1 MAEEGPRATGV
12 RLSIL
17 QYATIAVFVVLGGG
31 FWVLQVVQHAKFDEM
46 AENNHQRTLALRAP
60 RGIVFDRNQRV
71 LVVNRR
77 SYSISIMREHTK
89 DLNRTIRMLS
99 TVLGIDEESIR
110 QTVDRHRREPIYR
123 PITIVQDATLSQ
135 VAAIRARRLDFE
147 LPDIVVEQVPTRQY
161 PDAMAAHLFG
171 YVGEV
176 SDAQVTGSESLKS
189 GDIVGQAGIEKVYN
203 EMLMGE
209 DGAKRVVVNS
219 MGREIRTLEE
229 SPPSEGKR
237 VALTVDYD
245 LQKALED
252 GFKVSGFNGASVIMD
267 PKTGE
272 VLAFTSVPGYDPNA
286 FAGGIDRATWASLN
300 TDDLKPLQ
308 DRAIQ
313 GRYSP
318 GSTFKMAVAAAA
330 LEEGLITPDFKVACP
345 GHAVFFGRS
354 FQCSLPNGRG
364 HGTIDLRQAIER
376 SCNVYFYTVGNMLGI
391 EKIHKWATLF
401 GLGERTGIDLPN
413 ELQGLVPS
421 PEWKRER
428 LKEKWYAGETISVSI
443 GQGAVSRTPIS
454 MAVYISALANGGTRL
469 TPHLLK
475 AVDDGSGWKD
485 VPAPAPKSTV
495 QLKPETIQAIHDG
508 LWMVVNASGTGSKA
522 RIPGRDVSG
531 KTGTAQVISLEGGKA
546 ARGRSDRDLRDNGWF
561 VFFAPRDNPQ
571 ISGVVFVEHGGHGG
585 TTAAP
590 IAKHV
595 LETFFAKQ
603 EGKPLPV
610 LKELSTTPVD
620 GDEPIAPPV
629 LLPEL
634 ARPRVH

>member
-1 MAEEGPRATGV
+1 MADHRLRASTV

-17 QYATIAVFVVLGGG
+17 QYAAVAAFTVLGVG
-31 FWVLQVVQHAKFDEM
+31 FWVLQVVEHAKFEEM

-89 DLNRTIRMLS
+89 DLNRTMRLLAA
-99 TVLGIDEESIR
+99 VLGLDEEGVR
-110 QTVDRHRREPIYR
+110 QIVDRHRREPSYR
-123 PITIVQDATLSQ
+123 PITIVQDATLPQ
-135 VAAIRARRLDFE
+135 VAAIKARRLDFE
-147 LPDIVVEQVPTRQY
+147 LPEIVVEQVPTRRY
-161 PDAMAAHLFG
+161 PEAMAAHLFG

-176 SDAQVTGSESLKS
+176 SDAQVTGDDSLKS

-203 EMLMGE
+203 AMLMGE
-209 DGAKRVVVNS
+209 DGARRVVVNS

-229 SPPSEGKR
+229 NAPSEGKR

-252 GFKVSGFNGASVIMD
+252 GFKLSGFNGASVVMD

-272 VLAFTSVPGYDPNA
+272 VLAFTSVPSYDPNA
-286 FAGGIDRATWASLN
+286 FAAGIDREAWASLN

-308 DRAIQ
+308 NRAIQ
-313 GRYSP
+313 GRYPP
-318 GSTFKMAVAAAA
+318 GSTFKMAVATAA
-330 LEEGLITPDFKVACP
+330 LEEGVVTPDFKVYCP
-345 GHAVFFGRS
+345 GHATFFGRS

-364 HGTIDLRQAIER
+364 HGTIDMRQAIEH
-376 SCNVYFYTVGNMLGI
+376 SCNVYFYTVGNMVGI
-391 EKIHKWATLF
+391 DKIHKWATLL

-413 ELQGLVPS
+413 ETQGLVPS

-428 LKEKWYAGETISVSI
+428 FKEKWYAGETISVSI
-443 GQGAVSRTPIS
+443 GQGAVALTPVS
-454 MAVYISALANGGTRL
+454 MAVYISTLANGGTRL

-475 AVDDGSGWKD
+475 SIDDGSGWKD
-485 VPAPAPKSTV
+485 VPPPAPRSAV
-495 QLKPETIQAIHDG
+495 QLKPETIQAIRDG
-508 LWMVVNASGTGSKA
+508 LWMVVNGTGTGGRA

-546 ARGRSDRDLRDNGWF
+546 AKGKTDKDLRDNGWF

-571 ISGVVFVEHGGHGG
+571 IAGVVFVEHGGHGG

-603 EGKPLPV
+603 EGQPLPV
-610 LKELSTTPVD
+610 LKGLATTPVE

-629 LLPEL
+629 AVPAVAPA
-634 ARPRVH
+634 AR

>member
-1 MAEEGPRATGV
+1 MAEDGLRAAGV

-17 QYATIAVFVVLGGG
+17 QYATIAVFIVLGGG
-31 FWVLQVVQHAKFDEM
+31 FWVLQVVEHAKFDEM

-77 SYSISIMREHTK
+77 SYSISIMREHSK

-99 TVLGIDEESIR
+99 TVLGIDEASIR
-110 QTVDRHRREPIYR
+110 QAVDRHRREPTYR
-123 PITIVQDATLSQ
+123 PIAIVQDATLAQ

-147 LPDIVVEQVPTRQY
+147 LSDIVVEQVPTRQY

-176 SDAQVTGSESLKS
+176 SDAQVTGSDTLKS

-229 SPPSEGKR
+229 SPPNEGKR

-245 LQKALED
+245 LQKSLED
-252 GFKVSGFNGASVIMD
+252 AFKVSGFNGASVIMD

-286 FAGGIDRATWASLN
+286 FAAGIDRAAWASLN

-364 HGTIDLRQAIER
+364 HGTIDMRQAIER

-391 EKIHKWATLF
+391 DKIHKWATLL

-413 ELQGLVPS
+413 ELAGLVPS

-428 LKEKWYAGETISVSI
+428 FHEKWYAGETISVSI
-443 GQGAVSRTPIS
+443 GQGAVSLTPIS

-475 AVDDGSGWKD
+475 AVDDGTGWKD
-485 VPAPAPKSTV
+485 VPPPAPKSTV
-495 QLKPETIQAIHDG
+495 QLKPETIQAIRDG
-508 LWMVVNASGTGSKA
+508 LWMVVNASGTGGKA

-603 EGKPLPV
+603 EGNPLPV

-620 GDEPIAPPV
+620 GDEPISPPV
-629 LLPEL
+629 LLPER
-634 ARPRVH
+634 ARPRVR